1 MEWTMI
7 RRLTISLTI
16 DKELLRELENLRG
29 KEKRSPLIERL
40 VRPGLEEQ
48 KGVNVDPKKENLI
61 SPAESAWYH

>member
-1 MEWTMI
+1 MI

-40 VRPGLEEQ
+40 VRPSLEKQ
-48 KGVNVDPKKENLI
+48 KGVNVDPKKEKSLI
-61 SPAESAWYH
+61 SPAESA